1 MLVISPLISIITNQ
15 IASLKKK
22 GVTAAYAGDEDVVI
36 KEAIKM
42 GRYQLVFISPESL
55 FCTIEWRR
63 VLCTATHGSHLV
75 GVVIDEAHCI
85 KKWYNILGVLFIIS
99 YLFYCYCR
107 GETFRREFSQLGE
120 LRHEV

>member
-36 KEAIKM
+36 KEAIKL
-42 GRYQLVFISPESL
+42 GQYQLVFISPESL

-63 VLCTATHGSHLV
+63 VLCTAIYRSHLV

-85 KKWYNILGVLFIIS
+85 KKW
-99 YLFYCYCR
+99 
-107 GETFRREFSQLGE
+107 
-120 LRHEV
+120 